1 MSTLEFVHHK
11 NNKKKKEKIKNF
23 YIFLK
28 MQQIYICLFKSD
40 LVIYEEKEEIVIQS
54 LNVCEE

>member
-1 MSTLEFVHHK
+1 M
-11 NNKKKKEKIKNF
+11 KKF

-28 MQQIYICLFKSD
+28 MQQIHICLFKSD

-54 LNVCEE
+54 LNVCKE

>member
-1 MSTLEFVHHK
+1 
-11 NNKKKKEKIKNF
+11 
-23 YIFLK
+23 

-54 LNVCEE
+54 LNVCKE

>member
-1 MSTLEFVHHK
+1 M
-11 NNKKKKEKIKNF
+11 KKF

-54 LNVCEE
+54 LNVCKE